1 MDNKIIP
8 QLDAVEQQLIKSGD
22 TSYNMALR
30 FVQGAKESLAIVNSP
45 ADYQHGRDVL
55 MTAEHYFKMRNAS
68 LMACNTLAIERLR
81 IEHTIG
87 AMLIDDDEIHRGG
100 SFHDGRATL
109 ESKYGINRW
118 QAQRYKKIGSIHPDD
133 LQAIFDDILES
144 KGEVSSSRVSGM
156 ITQWFDGPDDRK
168 HLHWSVFT
176 EDALNK
182 LQQALNATGM
192 SDKVRGKLV
201 LIRSTLYDL
210 HTKEGS

>member
-1 MDNKIIP
+1 MSREIIP
-8 QLDAVEQQLIKSGD
+8 QLDAVEQQLIKEED
-22 TSYNMALR
+22 TSYGMALR
-30 FVQGAKESLAIVNSP
+30 LVQSAKDSLALVSSP
-45 ADYQHGRDVL
+45 AEYQHGRDKL
-55 MTAEHYFKMRNAS
+55 MTIEHYFKMRNAS
-68 LMACNTLAIERLR
+68 LMTTNLLSMERLR

-87 AMLIDDDEIHRGG
+87 QLLIDDDEIHRGG
-100 SFHDGRATL
+100 SFGEDRVTL
-109 ESKYGINRW
+109 ENKYGINRW
-118 QAQRYKKIGSIHPDD
+118 QAQRYKKIGSIHSDD

-201 LIRSTLYDL
+201 LIRSSLYDL